1 MLRFTCKIGWL
12 GSLLFV
18 AACQAQLPP
27 DYSPDYVRV
36 PVASEEY
43 PNKVKRVLI
52 PKACLNPDPTA
63 DDIFGEKIPPGCAN
77 AYNLQRMAE
86 RKGDL
91 FHGRNLSP
99 APAAP
104 SVRAAQKYLNGEKN
118 APKGN
123 SSGGGVSEE
132 GGASIV
138 SEPAPAGPK
147 QVSTQNR

>member
-1 MLRFTCKIGWL
+1 MLRFSCKYGWL
-12 GSLLFV
+12 ASLLFV
-18 AACQAQLPP
+18 AGCQAQMPP

-43 PNKVKRVLI
+43 PYKVKHVLM

-77 AYNLQRMAE
+77 AFNLQRMAE

-91 FHGRNLSP
+91 FHGRNPGP

-104 SVRAAQKYLNGEKN
+104 SVRAAQKYLNGEKV
-118 APKGN
+118 GN
-123 SSGGGVSEE
+123 SGGGINE
-132 GGASIV
+132 GEAAIV
-138 SEPAPAGPK
+138 GGEAPPAGPK
-147 QVSTQNR
+147 QVSTQSR